1 LYEEESIQAVLL
13 VDHQLL
19 LLSAGLATAVEEAQH
34 RAVAVGGE
42 PLLDGLVEALRVV
55 SAGLHAA
62 GKMPPA
68 IEGGGGPSSDWESR
82 GLNGIDKFYSDVR
95 NCR

>member
-1 LYEEESIQAVLL
+1 MYEEESIQAVLL
-13 VDHQLL
+13 VDHQQL

-42 PLLDGLVEALRVV
+42 PLGLVEALRVV

-62 GKMPPA
+62 GKMPSS
-68 IEGGGGPSSDWESR
+68 IVEGSPSDWESR

-95 NCR
+95 DCR